1 MRHSRNYIGPPL
13 MAVAGARA
21 AVLAGA
27 LAGALAAAVVGATAC
42 DRGPAPPASGAAE
55 PPPAAAPPAAM
66 PPTARSPA
74 LHALPDSSAGPSA
87 AARES
92 IPGGPAIA
100 RGTNIAVVMA
110 SPACTDSSRIG
121 DTISAIVTG
130 AVMGSGGAV
139 IPAGTSVVGS
149 VRAVGGSLGLAFDS
163 ARVGPSRIRIDALI
177 IGQPQIRRR
186 RAALRD
192 VLGAA
197 VATARDTETSAP
209 WSEITTTPTSAAFC
223 VGRGA
228 RLTLQLTADA
238 SIVPRS

>member
-27 LAGALAAAVVGATAC
+27 LAAAFVGATAC

-55 PPPAAAPPAAM
+55 PPPAAAPPAAT
-66 PPTARSPA
+66 PPTARPP
-74 LHALPDSSAGPSA
+74 ALPDSSAGPPA

-163 ARVGPSRIRIDALI
+163 ARVGPARIRIDALI

-197 VATARDTETSAP
+197 VATARDTGTSTP

-238 SIVPRS
+238 PIVPRS